1 MDKEKEIK
9 KQNSLKNLKRFW
21 KDKPVPIPSPES
33 KSAGRER
40 KREAMRIMNDMI
52 KYQDMTLDEFQ
63 NYIESNKKE
72 LKLWNII
79 TATRMKEIMKD
90 KNMMKY
96 RIDKHVPNAPTQVT
110 WDDWPITM
118 NIDRE
123 NPPVDTLLQIV
134 KNRNKK

>member
-9 KQNSLKNLKRFW
+9 KQNSLRNLKRFW

-96 RIDKHVPNAPTQVT
+96 RIDKHVPNAPVQQEISWV
-110 WDDWPITM
+110 DWWS
-118 NIDRE
+118 IDIE
-123 NPPVDTLLQIV
+123 WCANASIEDLLNLL
-134 KNRNKK
+134 KTK

>member
-9 KQNSLKNLKRFW
+9 KQNSLRNLKRFW

-40 KREAMRIMNDMI
+40 RREAMRIMNDMI

-96 RIDKHVPNAPTQVT
+96 RIDKHVPNAPVQQEIS
-110 WDDWPITM
+110 WIDWWS
-118 NIDRE
+118 IDIE
-123 NPPVDTLLQIV
+123 WCANASIEDLLNLL
-134 KNRNKK
+134 KTK